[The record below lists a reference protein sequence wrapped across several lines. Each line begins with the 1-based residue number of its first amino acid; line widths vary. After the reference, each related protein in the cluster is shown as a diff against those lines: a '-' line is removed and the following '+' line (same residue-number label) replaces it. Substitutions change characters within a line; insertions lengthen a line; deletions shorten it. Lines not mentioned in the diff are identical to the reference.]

1 MYLSGEKKELKKN
14 GRIKNNMLEVG
25 KTFMYLG
32 NEYKIIT
39 IDEKRNRVN
48 IERIGDNIHI
58 PKINEYLDIE
68 NKIYKVIYFNEG
80 KNRITIVPIRMY

>member
-1 MYLSGEKKELKKN
+1 
-14 GRIKNNMLEVG
+14 MLEVG